1 MENSIIIVHGNFMD
15 KLGQLN
21 EESCSRLDLAID
33 KFCKNKYSCIVTSGW
48 DYHGEYDSAIA
59 VAMKSYIVKN
69 SNISHEIVFTEVNAR
84 DTVGDAIFT
93 KKNIVKK
100 TGLYNLLVVTSDYHV
115 TRVNK
120 IFSFIYGESYKIKVI
135 GSKTPIK
142 EEFSDQE
149 EKSLSIFYKTFGG
162 LKSGDDVLI
171 YKRLCSDHPY
181 YNGDSYPKI

>member
-1 MENSIIIVHGNFMD
+1 MENSIIIVLGNFMD

-33 KFCKNKYSCIVTSGW
+33 KFRKNKYSCIVTSGW

-93 KKNIVKK
+93 KKNSV
-100 TGLYNLLVVTSDYHV
+100 
-115 TRVNK
+115 
-120 IFSFIYGESYKIKVI
+120 
-135 GSKTPIK
+135 
-142 EEFSDQE
+142 
-149 EKSLSIFYKTFGG
+149 
-162 LKSGDDVLI
+162 
-171 YKRLCSDHPY
+171 
-181 YNGDSYPKI
+181 